1 MISVTPQNIWVVKTL
16 GLAKQDCEP
25 IRTGTEPISPGDAS
39 ELASGV
45 PQWTVT
51 DKGLSREVGFDGFP
65 EAMEFANAVAKLA
78 EQQDHHP
85 RICVDYSTV
94 QLLLVTHKIG
104 GLSMNDFIMAA
115 KIDTLV
121 G

>member
-1 MISVTPQNIWVVKTL
+1 VVKTL
-16 GLAKQDCEP
+16 ELAKQNCEP
-25 IRTGTEPISPGDAS
+25 IRTGTEPIRPEAAS
-39 ELASGV
+39 EFASGV
-45 PQWTVT
+45 PLWTVIGE
-51 DKGLSREVGFDGFP
+51 GLSREVGFEGFA

-104 GLSMNDFIMAA
+104 GLSKNDFIMAA

-121 G
+121 D